1 VGAPKATAER
11 SGRRRFSRGLG
22 RTAKPPRSAE
32 AAGLLASTTVRRPEV
47 ASERERRYRRLL
59 GAADVIA
66 VAGAF
71 WICVERLGDGDHL
84 TPFALLALPLMVL
97 VSKISGLYDRDELLL
112 NRTTLDEAPAL
123 FELATLTAFLLWLGD
138 SLFIIGELGR
148 GQALALWGVLF
159 LLLLTCRAAARA
171 AARQIAPT
179 ERVLLMGAPRSLDR
193 VQSKMELGE
202 RVDAE
207 VAGRIDFST
216 ARDAV
221 EAAQTARRLASELN
235 VQRLV
240 LAPPNDDHGE
250 VLEVLRA
257 ANAQGL
263 KVSLVPRMLE
273 VMGSSVEFED
283 LDGLS
288 LLGVR
293 QPGLTSSSM
302 LVKRGLDLSLS
313 LLALLLLAPLMALI
327 AIAVK
332 LGSRGPVL
340 FRQQRIGRG
349 GLPFWML
356 KFRTMVDGAD
366 RLKADLMGLNEAD
379 GLFKIA
385 DDPRMTR
392 VGRWLRRLSL
402 DELPQLINV
411 VRGEMSLVGPRP
423 LVVEDDR
430 RVEGR
435 YRRRL
440 QLTPGLTG
448 RWQVLGSARLPLHEM
463 VKLDYL
469 YFANWSLWGDV
480 KILLRTVLFVVG
492 RRGL

>member
-1 VGAPKATAER
+1 
-11 SGRRRFSRGLG
+11 
-22 RTAKPPRSAE
+22 
-32 AAGLLASTTVRRPEV
+32 
-47 ASERERRYRRLL
+47 
-59 GAADVIA
+59 
-66 VAGAF
+66 
-71 WICVERLGDGDHL
+71 
-84 TPFALLALPLMVL
+84 
-97 VSKISGLYDRDELLL
+97 
-112 NRTTLDEAPAL
+112 
-123 FELATLTAFLLWLGD
+123 
-138 SLFIIGELGR
+138 
-148 GQALALWGVLF
+148 
-159 LLLLTCRAAARA
+159 
-171 AARQIAPT
+171 
-179 ERVLLMGAPRSLDR
+179 VLLMGAPLSLDR
-193 VQSKMELGE
+193 VQRKMEWGE

-207 VAGRIDFST
+207 VVGRIDFST
-216 ARDAV
+216 ARDAA
-221 EAAQTARRLASELN
+221 EAAQAAGRLARELD
-235 VQRLV
+235 VHRLV
-240 LAPPNDDHGE
+240 VVPPNDDHGE
-250 VLEVLRA
+250 LLEVLRT
-257 ANAQGL
+257 ANAAGL

-293 QPGLTSSSM
+293 QPGLTHSSM

-313 LLALLLLAPLMALI
+313 VLALVFLAPLMAVI

-332 LGSRGPVL
+332 LESRGPVL
-340 FRQQRIGRG
+340 FRQQRVGRG
-349 GLPFWML
+349 GEAFRMF
-356 KFRTMVDGAD
+356 KFRTMVDGAET
-366 RLKADLMGLNEAD
+366 LKRELLALNEAD

-385 DDPRMTR
+385 DDPRVTR
-392 VGRWLRRLSL
+392 TGRWLRKLSL
-402 DELPQLINV
+402 DELPQLFNV
-411 VRGEMSLVGPRP
+411 LRGEMSLVGPRP

-480 KILLRTVLFVVG
+480 KILLRTLLFVAR